1 MSLEHDIA
9 ELERQRD
16 LLLRELDHQGREFVQ
31 QIEERYSPARMVQ
44 RHLGGA
50 LASMVA
56 AGVALGSGLL
66 SAGSAGGGM
75 IDRLKGFFGLEHSD
89 GHSRHAPSTTSPD
102 VPTASGSGRRQADGP
117 TQDIAPEHP
126 VVNAVEPIVREV
138 AAGLAANIPW
148 RKLLLKFARS
158 EPDKPPASR
167 TQQ

>member
-1 MSLEHDIA
+1 MSLEHEIA

-16 LLLRELDHQGREFVQ
+16 LLLRQLDHQGREFVH
-31 QIEERYSPARMVQ
+31 QIEERYSPSRMVQ

-66 SAGSAGGGM
+66 SAGTAGGGL
-75 IDRLKGFFGLEHSD
+75 IDRLKGMFGGEHTD
-89 GHSRHAPSTTSPD
+89 GHSRQSPSTPSPNA
-102 VPTASGSGRRQADGP
+102 PLASEAGHPQADAP
-117 TQDIAPEHP
+117 HQNIAREHP

-148 RKLLLKFARS
+148 RKLLLKFTGSDA
-158 EPDKPPASR
+158 DKPPPTR
-167 TQQ
+167 PQ